1 MLTSGNEWGLMTAG
15 SLGSGSGGMS
25 QWKQAVTA
33 GRASD
38 PDLQWLW
45 KGREGRLDV
54 SLVPVFAYLSV
65 SPCALKKTVPHM

>member
-1 MLTSGNEWGLMTAG
+1 
-15 SLGSGSGGMS
+15 MS

-45 KGREGRLDV
+45 KGREGRLDA
-54 SLVPVFAYLSV
+54 SLVPVFAPRLFLTCDSGDTWTLLPAEVLGKSWNV
-65 SPCALKKTVPHM
+65 SLGWGCEG